1 MLTGSKLQHL
11 RRLKGFTQKY
21 MAESIGIS
29 ERWVGKIE
37 NEGAVPSKEVY
48 EKWLL
53 TIYGKLKP
61 KAKTKKNTK
70 K

>member
-29 ERWVGKIE
+29 TRWVGKIE
-37 NEGAVPSKEVY
+37 NEDAVPSEEVY

-53 TIYGKLKP
+53 TIYGKLTPQDK
-61 KAKTKKNTK
+61 KAKK
-70 K
+70 